1 MMRRVFRK
9 SFADK
14 ILSVKDGRDNLIL
27 MEARPLTSDD
37 GRLANREDYSD
48 DGATTGPARM
58 TSRIRFIICG
68 AAICN
73 ALAVL
78 YTVFPLL
85 KDLGY
90 QDPSYNKFLLP
101 FQAGRTFPVNSLFI
115 YVSCYSIFLSVVG
128 LYCLGVA
135 GLRRFQGSAG
145 AFREIALLDGFL
157 SLGALALVRTSF
169 SMPQTLRVHG
179 AHLLI
184 LGLLVCLTRI
194 TWLTRRL
201 SKLSVAYDIGSAA
214 FCTVCVAAVS
224 CFCAYGPLE
233 YIRGSVLVDTLSY
246 FWPLC
251 GAITGA
257 LLLGYLYRLAPLPT
271 RVRSTVTIV
280 LSIASDLYIISSLVL
295 FCFRND
301 TAYFDAS
308 IIIAPMHDVLM
319 GKDIGVNVVSTYGF
333 LNIYLLALF
342 CKMFGVTDFYAGL
355 AYAVSSCFA
364 VGYSAI
370 YLFLRY
376 HTRNIVLTILGMIF
390 AVSTNFNYVHVPIH
404 WLPQC
409 GVFRFGAFIP
419 ILIILYFVES
429 LRGKKSRQWL
439 AAGVIAFSAL
449 QLPETGLYAMVA
461 ISAVVGLRVVFL
473 RDWFF
478 ALFLGKICALL
489 LSFAVGFEL
498 YAALKYG
505 QLINWGDLLYFQRVY
520 SAGRIAMANIKQV
533 GFLGLV
539 LLVYFLGLYVSVERL
554 ALRKSG
560 RHDSAWIFLSVIGPL
575 MMLYFVGKQGL
586 SDLARVVLP
595 AVILAVVGANYALRN
610 FRYKP
615 VVKVSVYGL
624 SALAI
629 SYSWLAN
636 DRFGTKDHWLL
647 TNPRKQSALL
657 SWQERFFANRDTYA
671 KFLQDVEVI
680 KSLVPPEEGLALMS
694 RMDTLFYTVAE
705 RKSVCRNKFYAHF
718 FLVAEMEE
726 CANLIHT
733 SGTKYFFQEHTNFQ
747 HYGNLVSDHTRDV
760 IDNPINRFKLYK
772 RLNLIDVYEVER

>member
-1 MMRRVFRK
+1 MRSVFKK
-9 SFADK
+9 SFVDK
-14 ILSVKDGRDNLIL
+14 ISSVKDGRGNPMPMD
-27 MEARPLTSDD
+27 ARPLTSDP
-37 GRLANREDYSD
+37 GRRDNREDSCY
-48 DGATTGPARM
+48 DGATSGPARV
-58 TSRIRFIICG
+58 TSRQRFIICC
-68 AAICN
+68 ASICN

-90 QDPSYNKFLLP
+90 QDPSYNKLLLP
-101 FQAGRTFPVNSLFI
+101 FQAGRTFPVNSLFM
-115 YVSCYSIFLSVVG
+115 YVSCYSIFLFVVG
-128 LYCLGVA
+128 LYCLGLA
-135 GLRRFQGSAG
+135 GLRRFQGVAV
-145 AFREIALLDGFL
+145 AFREITLLDGIV
-157 SLGALALVRTSF
+157 SLGALALVRS
-169 SMPQTLRVHG
+169 SSSLPQTLRVHG
-179 AHLLI
+179 AHLLV

-201 SKLSVAYDIGSAA
+201 PKLSVLYDSGSAA
-214 FCTVCVAAVS
+214 FCAVCVAAASSFIV
-224 CFCAYGPLE
+224 YGPLE
-233 YIRGSVLVDTLSY
+233 YIRGSVLSDTLSY

-251 GAITGA
+251 GAIAGA
-257 LLLGYLYRLAPLPT
+257 LLLGSLYRLAPLPT
-271 RVRSTVTIV
+271 RVRSTLTV
-280 LSIASDLYIISSLVL
+280 LLSLAIDLFIIRSLML

-308 IIIAPMHDVLM
+308 IIVAPMHDVLM

-342 CKMFGVTDFYAGL
+342 CKVFGVTDYYWGL
-355 AYAVSSCFA
+355 AYVVSGCFA

-376 HTRNIVLTILGMIF
+376 HTKNIVLTVLGMIF
-390 AVSTNFNYVHVPIH
+390 AISINFNYVHVPIH

-419 ILIILYFVES
+419 ILIALYFVES
-429 LRGKKSRQWL
+429 LRAKKSLQWL
-439 AAGVIAFSAL
+439 AAGVIAFSVL
-449 QLPETGLYAMVA
+449 QLPETGLYAMIA
-461 ISAVVGLRVVFL
+461 ISAIVALRVAFL

-478 ALFLGKICALL
+478 AWFLGKICALL
-489 LSFAVGFEL
+489 ASFAVGFEI
-498 YAALKYG
+498 YVALKYG
-505 QLINWGDLLYFQRVY
+505 ERMNWGDLLYFQRVY

-533 GFLGLV
+533 GFLGV
-539 LLVYFLGLYVSVERL
+539 VSFVYFLGLYVSVERL

-560 RHDSAWIFLSVIGPL
+560 RHDSAWMFLSVIGPL

-586 SDLARVVLP
+586 SDLARVSLP
-595 AVILAVVGANYALRN
+595 AVVLVIVGINYALRN

-615 VVKVSVYGL
+615 VVMISVYGL
-624 SALAI
+624 SAFAI

-636 DRFGTKDHWLL
+636 DRFGMKDHWLL
-647 TNPRKQSALL
+647 SKPRQQADLPP
-657 SWQERFFANRDTYA
+657 WQEMFFANRDTYT

-680 KSLVPPEEGLALMS
+680 KSLVPPGEGLALMS
-694 RMDTLFYTVAE
+694 RMDTLFYTAAE

-747 HYGNLVSDHTRDV
+747 HYGNLVSDHMRDV
-760 IDNPINRFKLYK
+760 IDNPVNKFKLYK
-772 RLNLIDVYEVER
+772 HLNLIDVYEVER